1 MDFPPP
7 VDTEIIDK
15 AEPYVQAEL
24 TRNTKGYAWKVK
36 VRVKGNDIQELL
48 RLTQQAERVFC
59 EKYGT
64 QLP

>member
-7 VDTEIIDK
+7 PDTEIIDK

-24 TRNTKGYAWKVK
+24 TRNTKGYTWKVK

-48 RLTQQAERVFC
+48 RLTQQAEQQFS

-64 QLP
+64 QS